1 MPNNIYKKAGC
12 INRLKT
18 QISAISANEGLAR
31 SLVCAFAAQLNP
43 TVDELADVRCAVS
56 EAVTNCIVHGYQNR
70 SNPEDFVYITAV
82 LYSGRAIKLTITDK
96 GCGIPD
102 VKKAMEPLYTT
113 DTTGE
118 RSGMGFSIMSS
129 FMDSIR
135 VKSTPQ
141 KGTTIE
147 LRRHFEPEAPDSV
160 KSSQS

>member
-96 GCGIPD
+96 GCGISD

-147 LRRHFEPEAPDSV
+147 LRRRFEPEAPDSV